1 MMILGLFMLLFFCL
15 RNYFYLL
22 LQFMHLNSLY
32 HDEWRTKETLV
43 DQGTANENEIATFSF
58 RGFKGD
64 YDLKLMDGETEL
76 KSWTLNL
83 DKDSEWV
90 LEY

>member
-1 MMILGLFMLLFFCL
+1 M
-15 RNYFYLL
+15 
-22 LQFMHLNSLY
+22 
-32 HDEWRTKETLV
+32 E
-43 DQGTANENEIATFSF
+43 DQGTENENEIAVFSF

-64 YDLKLMDGETEL
+64 YDIKLMDGDNEL

-90 LEY
+90 LEYWSYNVGTNYQSIKYKWSWIR

>member
-1 MMILGLFMLLFFCL
+1 MFQSKRFLA
-15 RNYFYLL
+15 FY
-22 LQFMHLNSLY
+22 SLY
-32 HDEWRTKETLV
+32 HDEWRTNDTLQ
-43 DQGTANENEIATFSF
+43 DQGTENENEVATFSF

-64 YDLKLMDGETEL
+64 YDIKLMDGDNEL

>member
-1 MMILGLFMLLFFCL
+1 
-15 RNYFYLL
+15 
-22 LQFMHLNSLY
+22 MHLNSLY
-32 HDEWRTKETLV
+32 HDEWRTNATLV
-43 DQGTANENEIATFSF
+43 DQGTSNENEIATFSF